1 VRRESA
7 NGRASAQGDVS
18 SHETVTESMTPQRWK
33 RIEDLLLAA
42 LEVPEAERDGF
53 LSQACVEDDAL
64 RLEVES
70 LLVAH
75 ASSGPA
81 DRLADTLGARLLTEF
96 IEGEGLEGETV
107 GRYEIGERL
116 GRGGM
121 SIVYRAWDPKLERHV
136 ALKFLPGLISS
147 DEASRQRL
155 LAEAQMAAGLEHP
168 NICTIHEIGEA
179 EDGRLFIAM
188 PLYDGETLQAKLESG
203 PLSEKEAVRLALQAA
218 RGLAKAHDCG
228 VIHRDIKPGNLMIT
242 RDDTLKILDFGIA
255 QLEGA
260 ADPMG
265 RTPGT
270 AHYMSP
276 EQVTGGS
283 VDGRSDLFSLGVVL
297 YEMLA
302 GQRPFE
308 GKTPEAVKSAIAHE
322 EAVPLAQV
330 LPGISTGLEALTR
343 ALLQKDASR
352 RPGSAAE
359 VAEELRRLRKRV
371 SSPPGSGLNRDR
383 SHRLLSLS
391 VGVAALLAVGGLIV
405 AYGPGDDALRI
416 RRLAV
421 LPLSIPSD
429 DPEDDYFA
437 AGMHDALIGELGKIG
452 ALSVTARQ
460 SVLRYERSD
469 RPVPAIAAELG
480 VDALVEGSVFRT
492 GDSVRI
498 TVQLV
503 RAEPEESLWTGSFH
517 GGTQEALG
525 LQGEVARALAGAVRA
540 QLAPEESA
548 RLATRA
554 AVDPQAQEEYLRGLY
569 LVQKHAT
576 MWMTPAEGR
585 EALGTAIRHLEKA
598 VTLEPEWA
606 AAHAKL
612 ALAYH
617 WLASRFADQ
626 AEEFYPKSKA
636 AALRALELDETNA
649 QAHASLGFVLQWH
662 EREWIRAEREM
673 RRAIELEPSSHH
685 SIYAHLLNSTGRYE
699 EALAQYRAAEEHN
712 PLSELLQLQIAFAY
726 RCAGRHEEAL
736 ARMQELEARAVGDL
750 PDLGAEI
757 GYEYSA
763 LSRHEEAIA
772 ELEAVAAREDSL
784 PQALAMLAYV
794 YARAGKADEARRLFE
809 RLQDR
814 PEAWFAPELYAEMD
828 QPDLGVSSLASFME
842 RRPGRIGGYKCT
854 AAYRALGDNPRI
866 QAVVRRHGFATIE
879 GR

>member
-1 VRRESA
+1 MTRESA
-7 NGRASAQGDVS
+7 TGHPNVEGSVS
-18 SHETVTESMTPQRWK
+18 SHETVTQPMTPQQWK

-53 LSQACVEDDAL
+53 LSRACVEDDAL

-70 LLVAH
+70 LLTAH
-75 ASSGPA
+75 ASHGPA
-81 DRLADTLGARLLTEF
+81 DRLADTLGAQLLSEF
-96 IEGEGLEGETV
+96 IEGEGIEGETV

-121 SIVYRAWDPKLERHV
+121 SIVYRAWDQKLERHV

-147 DEASRQRL
+147 DDASRQRL

-168 NICTIHEIGEA
+168 NLCTIHEIGEA

-188 PLYDGETLQAKLESG
+188 PLYEGETLQAKLESG
-203 PLSEKEAVRLALQAA
+203 PLSEKEAVRFALQAA
-218 RGLAKAHDCG
+218 RGLAKAHDRG
-228 VIHRDIKPGNLMIT
+228 IIHRDIKPGNLMIT
-242 RDDTLKILDFGIA
+242 RDGTLKILDFGIA

-270 AHYMSP
+270 AYYMSP
-276 EQVTGGS
+276 EQVAGGG
-283 VDGRSDLFSLGVVL
+283 VDGRSDLWSLGVVL

-302 GQRPFE
+302 GRRPFE
-308 GKTPEAVKSAIAHE
+308 GKTPDAVRDAIVLE
-322 EAVPLAQV
+322 QPVPLALL
-330 LPGISTGLEALTR
+330 LPRISPDLETLTQ
-343 ALLQKDASR
+343 ALLQKDPSR
-352 RPGSAAE
+352 RPSSAGG
-359 VAEELRRLRKRV
+359 VVEELRRLRKRV
-371 SSPPGSGLNRDR
+371 SPSAGSGSMRNRFT
-383 SHRLLSLS
+383 RLLSLS
-391 VGVAALLAVGGLIV
+391 VGVAALLVVGGLIL
-405 AYGPGDDALRI
+405 AYGLGNDAPEV

-421 LPLSIPSD
+421 LPLSTPSD
-429 DPEDDYFA
+429 APEDNYFA
-437 AGMHDALIGELGKIG
+437 AGMHDALIGELGKVG

-460 SVLRYERSD
+460 SVLRYGRSD
-469 RPVPAIAAELG
+469 QAVPAIAAELG
-480 VDALVEGSVFRT
+480 VEALVEGSVFRT

-503 RAEPEESLWTGSFH
+503 RAEPEESLWTGSFR
-517 GGTQEALG
+517 GAIQEALS

-554 AVDPQAQEEYLRGLY
+554 AVDPQAQEEYLKGLY

-585 EALGTAIRHLEKA
+585 EALRAAIRHLEQA

-612 ALAYH
+612 SLAYH

-626 AEEFYPKSKA
+626 ADEFYPKSKA

-662 EREWIRAEREM
+662 ERDWSRAEREM

-685 SIYAHLLNSTGRYE
+685 AIYAHLLNSTGRYE

-726 RCAGRHEEAL
+726 RCAGRHQEAI
-736 ARMQELEARAVGDL
+736 ARMEELEARAVGDL

-772 ELEAVAAREDSL
+772 ELEAVVAREDSL

-794 YARAGKADEARRLFE
+794 YARAGRAEDAQQLFE

-828 QPDLGVSSLASFME
+828 QPDLGVSSLAAFME
-842 RRPGRIGGYKCT
+842 RRPSRIGAYKCT
-854 AAYRALGDNPRI
+854 AAYRALGHDPRI
-866 QAVVRRHGFATIE
+866 QAVVRHHGFATN
-879 GR
+879 